1 MAVLGIERQ
10 FSVVERRLTLESL
23 RLQGKAGAKAKR
35 DRMKIISDILEI
47 TRHGSTKTRI
57 MYKANLSYDQLMR
70 YLKFLQ
76 ETRLLISFP
85 QDRKYHTSSKGIL
98 FLRTFEDFWKMGET
112 VSKQF
117 AILSE
122 LAPSTS
128 RSKHFST
135 TQKLMLQWEKDP
147 MLSPRVEQRQQ

>member
-1 MAVLGIERQ
+1 MERC
-10 FSVVERRLTLESL
+10 LILESL
-23 RLQGKAGAKAKR
+23 RLQGKAGAKPKR

-57 MYKANLSYDQLMR
+57 MYRANLSYDQLIR
-70 YLKFLQ
+70 YLKFLE

-98 FLRTFEDFWKMGET
+98 FLKTFEDFWRMGES

-117 AILSE
+117 AILTE
-122 LAPSTS
+122 LAPGGS
-128 RSKHFST
+128 RSKHIST
-135 TQKLMLQWEKDP
+135 TQKLMLQWETAP
-147 MLSPRVEQRQQ
+147 TLSPTVERRLQ